1 MSLLN
6 IVGFILIFGILVF
19 VHELGHFL
27 VARRNHIV
35 TEEFGFGYPPRIITL
50 RRGKGRL
57 VIDNRSVIV
66 PSGFMLPTDLVA
78 NSQVTYSATTD
89 KRGRAVLTD
98 LQMIPADGTVVAG
111 AQRVEL
117 VDPGTIYSIN
127 LIPFG
132 GFVRMR
138 GEDGPAG
145 PGSFGSASARARSAT
160 LLAGPVMNLL
170 LAVALFALSFM
181 LGRPEAVQGG
191 RIEAVAPGSPAAAAG
206 LLKDDRVYLIGTQEV
221 REAGDMGQ
229 FIADHPGESVVLTVE
244 RNGQRFTTTL
254 TPRTSPPPGEG
265 PIGVTLYP
273 VTSITRYGPLESVRR
288 GVQDTV
294 RFTTFTLSVPAMLV
308 RGAISP
314 ADARPVGP
322 KAIYD
327 LTSGAITATQ
337 TSGLWFPVLQLMGIL
352 SAALAITNLLPIP
365 ALDGGRLLFIIIEK
379 VRGRRVDPNWEGA
392 IHLAGMVIL
401 LGLMVIITYQDFAS
415 PVPLPDWLAPLGR

>member
-98 LQMIPADGTVVAG
+98 LQMIPADGTAVAG

-206 LLKDDRVYLIGTQEV
+206 LLKDDRVYLIGTQPRYRTLKPQQPPWFLRQCQPPCCRLECRSV
-221 REAGDMGQ
+221 GLHRRPKPEA
-229 FIADHPGESVVLTVE
+229 
-244 RNGQRFTTTL
+244 
-254 TPRTSPPPGEG
+254 
-265 PIGVTLYP
+265 
-273 VTSITRYGPLESVRR
+273 R
-288 GVQDTV
+288 G
-294 RFTTFTLSVPAMLV
+294 
-308 RGAISP
+308 
-314 ADARPVGP
+314 
-322 KAIYD
+322 
-327 LTSGAITATQ
+327 
-337 TSGLWFPVLQLMGIL
+337 
-352 SAALAITNLLPIP
+352 
-365 ALDGGRLLFIIIEK
+365 
-379 VRGRRVDPNWEGA
+379 
-392 IHLAGMVIL
+392 
-401 LGLMVIITYQDFAS
+401 
-415 PVPLPDWLAPLGR
+415 